1 MVFPTVDQKHP
12 DAPALELL
20 GQLLGDGKKA
30 PLYKVIVE
38 EKKLAPTLYSYS
50 ETKEIAGT
58 FEIVVN
64 AFPISNLTDVE
75 MAIHESF
82 ARFEND
88 GFTAEDLERLKAKYE
103 TGFYQDISSVLGKGF
118 QLANYNEYYGSPD
131 AIAEELQKVLD
142 VNSDDIIYVYKKYI
156 KGQHY
161 VMTSFVPKG
170 KVDLVAEG
178 SAFFPV
184 QEENI
189 VEKIAKETGSD
200 EMNIDKIPS
209 LFDRSLEPVEGPQ
222 PGLKLPRIW
231 RHNYGNGITIYGTK
245 HNELPLINFGIQI
258 EGGMLL
264 DDPEKVG
271 VANLISD
278 MLMQG
283 TATKTPIELEEAI
296 DALGSSIRMYTTKET
311 IGVEVTTLKRN
322 FEATL
327 ALVDEILFEPRW
339 DETEFE
345 RVKRETAEA
354 IKKKAAE
361 PSSIAS
367 KVFNKLLYGNH
378 ILANETAGT
387 VETVASINIDDLK
400 EYYAK
405 NFSADLTT
413 ITIVGDVSR
422 SHAIRA
428 FHTMANKWGV
438 KKIPFPEYKM
448 PHQDINPKVYFV
460 DVPNAKQS
468 EIRIGYL
475 GLARTDP
482 DFFPATVMNMKLGGN
497 FSGNVN
503 MILREEKGFTY
514 GARTRFSGSK
524 FPGKFT
530 ASSAVQSNTT
540 EESVNIF
547 KDLMTAYR
555 DPISSEDLDFT
566 KNVLV
571 KSNAR
576 RFETLGALRGMI
588 DNIARYG
595 FPFDYINDQEEIVRR
610 MTIEDHNQL
619 AKKLIRPNEMIY
631 WLLEMLPHSLK
642 G

>member
-1 MVFPTVDQKHP
+1 
-12 DAPALELL
+12 
-20 GQLLGDGKKA
+20 
-30 PLYKVIVE
+30 
-38 EKKLAPTLYSYS
+38 
-50 ETKEIAGT
+50 
-58 FEIVVN
+58 
-64 AFPISNLTDVE
+64 
-75 MAIHESF
+75 
-82 ARFEND
+82 
-88 GFTAEDLERLKAKYE
+88 
-103 TGFYQDISSVLGKGF
+103 
-118 QLANYNEYYGSPD
+118 
-131 AIAEELQKVLD
+131 
-142 VNSDDIIYVYKKYI
+142 
-156 KGQHY
+156 
-161 VMTSFVPKG
+161 
-170 KVDLVAEG
+170 
-178 SAFFPV
+178 
-184 QEENI
+184 
-189 VEKIAKETGSD
+189 
-200 EMNIDKIPS
+200 
-209 LFDRSLEPVEGPQ
+209 
-222 PGLKLPRIW
+222 
-231 RHNYGNGITIYGTK
+231 
-245 HNELPLINFGIQI
+245 
-258 EGGMLL
+258 
-264 DDPEKVG
+264 
-271 VANLISD
+271 